1 MPQEPIV
8 FAYLD
13 EPPFCW
19 PGREGV
25 AEGSDVELIAA
36 ALRGLGISAFEQRLT
51 SFAELLPGLVAGRW
65 TITTPLFISPER
77 QKIVDFSRPV
87 WALADGLLVRA
98 PDREWLS
105 SYRAVARAGARLVAV
120 AGQVQE
126 ETGRKAGI
134 APERLLCVATQEEA
148 VEAVRA
154 GRADAYAS
162 VAMAHRGYL
171 ARKPDPELAVVAGG
185 EGSAQPA
192 AGAFAFTK
200 HSSALRRRVDEALAG
215 LIGSDWHR
223 AMMVRHGFAAGDY
236 EPAP

>member
-36 ALRGLGISAFEQRLT
+36 ALRALGITAFEQRLT

-65 TITTPLFISPER
+65 TITTPLFIAPER
-77 QKIVDFSRPV
+77 QEIVEFSRPV

-98 PDREWLS
+98 PDRERLTG
-105 SYRAVARAGARLVAV
+105 YRAVARAGARLVAV

-126 ETGRKAGI
+126 ETARQAGL
-134 APERLLCVATQEEA
+134 ARERLLRVATQEEA

-185 EGSAQPA
+185 DGGSFPA
-192 AGAFAFTK
+192 SGAFALAK
-200 HSSALRRRVDEALAG
+200 SNAALRQRLDEALAG

-223 AMMVRHGFAAGDY
+223 AMMARHGFVAGEY
-236 EPAP
+236 